1 MKLIGYELKSG
12 EFNGTK
18 FEGYKLY
25 YSYKNTKIQGLGI
38 GKEYISSRNL
48 NGIDLDSALGH
59 EVEFA
64 YNRFGKV
71 AEVKVLD

>member
-1 MKLIGYELKSG
+1 MKLIGYELKQG
-12 EFNGTK
+12 EFNGSK

-38 GKEYISSRNL
+38 GKEYISAKNL
-48 NGIDLDSALGH
+48 GGMDLDSALGK
-59 EVEFA
+59 EVEFT

-71 AEVKVLD
+71 AEVRVLD

>member
-12 EFNGTK
+12 EFKGTQ

-38 GKEYISSRNL
+38 GKEYINSKRL
-48 NGIDLDSALGH
+48 TVDLDSTLGK
-59 EVEFA
+59 EIDFV
-64 YNRFGKV
+64 YDRFGKV
-71 AEVKVLD
+71 AEVRVLD